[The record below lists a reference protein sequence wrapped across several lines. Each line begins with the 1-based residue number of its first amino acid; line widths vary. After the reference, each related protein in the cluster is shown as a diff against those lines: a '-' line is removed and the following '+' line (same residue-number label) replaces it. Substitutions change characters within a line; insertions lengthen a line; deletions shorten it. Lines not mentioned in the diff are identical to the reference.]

1 MLEYSFTPTLRDHP
15 SSDDKSPSMRAA
27 VTLTAILSLQTVA
40 GANRGNELIDR
51 LQRIAHVFDDV
62 KVELV
67 PSGIGARLVRWQMAV
82 RDFVHET
89 ATVLAAHAPAI
100 PDVSILTTEP
110 VANTESSG
118 FGWRDDPIR
127 HRAKFHSGTDFRGK
141 HGTPVVAAGPGV
153 VVFAG
158 RRGGY
163 GNLIEIDHGGGVL
176 TRYAHLRRMEAKVED
191 VVIAG
196 EQIGQVGSTGRTTG
210 PHLHFEV
217 RLADSPVDPVTAM
230 TVAELVRKEPAMGRI
245 AAFALVPEVQSEL
258 ASKVDP
264 PKQRRPAKKESRP
277 DRPGRVRVAK
287 PLS

>member
-1 MLEYSFTPTLRDHP
+1 
-15 SSDDKSPSMRAA
+15 MRAA
-27 VTLTAILSLQTVA
+27 VTLTAILALHTAAQA
-40 GANRGNELIDR
+40 NELNDR

-62 KVELV
+62 KIELV
-67 PSGIGARLVRWQMAV
+67 PSNITTRLVRWHIAM
-82 RDFVHET
+82 RDFVRDT
-89 ATVLAAHAPAI
+89 QTFLAAHAPAI
-100 PDVSILTTEP
+100 PDVSVLTTEP

-141 HGTPVVAAGPGV
+141 HGTPVVAAGPGR

-176 TRYAHLRRMEAKVED
+176 TRYAHLRRMEVKVD
-191 VVIAG
+191 AVVVAG

-230 TVAELVRKEPAMGRI
+230 SVAELVRTEPAMGRI

-264 PKQRRPAKKESRP
+264 PKQRRPAKKDARP
-277 DRPGRVRVAK
+277 DRVGRVRVAK

>member
-1 MLEYSFTPTLRDHP
+1 
-15 SSDDKSPSMRAA
+15 MRAA
-27 VTLTAILSLQTVA
+27 VTLTAILALHTA
-40 GANRGNELIDR
+40 ARANELEDR
-51 LQRIAHVFDDV
+51 LARLAHVFDDV
-62 KVELV
+62 KLDLV
-67 PSGIGARLVRWQMAV
+67 PSGLTARLVRWNIAV
-82 RDFVHET
+82 RDFVHDT
-89 ATVLAAHAPAI
+89 ATVLASHAPAL

-141 HGTPVVAAGPGV
+141 HGTPVLAAGPGV

-176 TRYAHLRRMEAKVED
+176 TRYAHLRRFEAKLD
-191 VVIAG
+191 SVVVAG
-196 EQIGQVGSTGRTTG
+196 QQIGQVGSTGRTTG

-217 RLADSPVDPVTAM
+217 RLADSPVDPIAAM
-230 TVAELVRKEPAMGRI
+230 TVATLARENPSMGRI
-245 AAFALVPEVQSEL
+245 AAFALAPELQAEAV
-258 ASKVDP
+258 SKVDA
-264 PKQRRPAKKESRP
+264 PKGRHPTRAAQKPWRP
-277 DRPGRVRVAK
+277 DRPGRVRIAK